1 MIEQNYTGYL
11 LAVHPRRRDPLL
23 TKGVMLIVEHDETGA
38 IGLQINKAFANDLSF
53 QTVMN
58 NVGMHTAEDHPL
70 YNGGPTH
77 SNRINIIHSLDWY
90 SSHTTKLN
98 NHIGVSYD
106 LSILTAIAA
115 NEGPAQFRVVA
126 GCVQF
131 GPGQLDNEMIKLP
144 QIDVSWSWNAV
155 KATPEHIFEC
165 DGIDQW
171 HRTTMDAGKIQ
182 IAKWFNHVQD

>member
-23 TKGVMLIVEHDETGA
+23 TKGVMLIIEHDETGA
-38 IGLQINKAFANDLSF
+38 VGLQINKPFVNDLSF
-53 QTVMN
+53 ETVMN
-58 NVGMHTAEDHPL
+58 NVGLHAPEDHPL

-77 SNRINIIHSLDWY
+77 SNRINVIHSLDWY
-90 SSHTTKLN
+90 SNHTVKLSEK
-98 NHIGVSYD
+98 IGVSYD

-126 GCVQF
+126 GCVHF
-131 GPGQLDNEMIKLP
+131 GPGQLDNEMGKLP

-155 KATPEHIFEC
+155 KAKPERIFDS

-171 HRTTMDAGKIQ
+171 HQITTDAGKQQ
-182 IAKWFNHVQD
+182 ISKWFSPVRD